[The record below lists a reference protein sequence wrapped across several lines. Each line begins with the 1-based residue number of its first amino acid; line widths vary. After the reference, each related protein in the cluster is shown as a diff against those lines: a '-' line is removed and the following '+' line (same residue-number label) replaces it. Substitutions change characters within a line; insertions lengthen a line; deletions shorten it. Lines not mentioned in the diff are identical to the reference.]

1 MRYVTGVPD
10 FDLAGDEYV
19 YAAVADHIAAR
30 IAAGELA
37 PGTRLPAERAL
48 ATEYGVAVGT
58 ARRAVRELSSRGLV
72 RVLPGRGTFVTRRLP
87 AYASLAVSS
96 ASLSSSVPRKMTPIR
111 QPDTR

>member
-1 MRYVTGVPD
+1 MTGVPD
-10 FDLAGDEYV
+10 FDPAGDEYV

-37 PGTRLPAERAL
+37 P
-48 ATEYGVAVGT
+48 GT